1 MLKNQALVSSLRELS
16 IVRETPVCYTGGAQ
30 VLQALAVWVNMMVTS
45 NKVRTDKEPV
55 YLADLFK

>member
-1 MLKNQALVSSLRELS
+1 M
-16 IVRETPVCYTGGAQ
+16 CYTGGAQ